1 MTDHDCKGCKEYEGL
16 TRRNF
21 VGLTAGLAA
30 AAAVPGWLPRVVY
43 AASDSS
49 SRDVIVSIFLR
60 GGADALTLCPP
71 HGEAAYYDLRPQL
84 AIARPDSSADAGAR
98 AIDLDGFFGLP
109 QAMAGL
115 KDAFDDGYLAISHAT
130 GVKNSSRSHFDA
142 MRFMEVGQGSAPASL
157 QTGWLGRHLQATAPT
172 AKDGVLRAVGIGFGL
187 QRTLVGAPLALP
199 IADLAE
205 FGLQGPGGSRAG
217 RRAALAEMYAAF
229 DDPLKSSAAT
239 TFRTIDVLKKIGF
252 AGYRPTGGAVYPD
265 DEFGYALKSAA
276 ALIKAEVGVEAV
288 AIDLGG
294 WDTHDFQGPV
304 DGHMAYLMES
314 LANGLGAF
322 YQDLFAANCK
332 RFVAVTMS
340 EFGRVAFE
348 NGSAGTDHGTGGLM
362 MALGGAVRGGRV
374 LGKWPGLE
382 REQLVD
388 RQDLEVTTDYR
399 DVLWEILD
407 KRLQSPSARQVFTDG
422 KYQPRSVGLV

>member
-1 MTDHDCKGCKEYEGL
+1 MSDHDCKGCKEYEGL

-21 VGLTAGLAA
+21 VGLTAGVAA
-30 AAAVPGWLPRVVY
+30 AFAAPGWLPRVVY
-43 AASDSS
+43 ATSETSG
-49 SRDVIVSIFLR
+49 RDVIVSIFLR
-60 GGADALTLCPP
+60 GGADALTLCVP
-71 HGEAAYYDLRPQL
+71 HGEDAYYDLRPDL
-84 AIARPDSSADAGAR
+84 AIARPDAGVDQASR

-109 QAMAGL
+109 HGMRAL

-142 MRFMEVGQGSAPASL
+142 MRFMEVGQGGAPANL
-157 QTGWLGRHLQATAPT
+157 QTGWLGRHLQATAAT
-172 AKDGVLRAVGIGFGL
+172 ATEGVLRAVGIGYGL
-187 QRTLVGAPLALP
+187 QRTLVGAPQALP
-199 IADLAE
+199 IADLAD
-205 FGLQGPGGSRAG
+205 FGLQGPGGSRAA
-217 RRAALAEMYAAF
+217 RQAALEEMYAAF
-229 DDPLKSSAAT
+229 DKPLKGSAAT
-239 TFRTIDVLKKIGF
+239 TFETIKVLERIGF

-265 DEFGYALKSAA
+265 DEFGYAMKSAA

-288 AIDLGG
+288 AVDLGG
-294 WDTHDFQGPV
+294 WDTHDLQGPV
-304 DGHMAYLMES
+304 DGHMRHLMES
-314 LANGLGAF
+314 LAGGMGAF
-322 YQDLFAANCK
+322 YRDLFSAGRK
-332 RFVAVTMS
+332 DFVAVTMS

-362 MALGGAVRGGRV
+362 MAVGGAVRGGRV

-407 KRLQSPSARQVFTDG
+407 RRAQSPSVRQVFADG
-422 KYQPRSVGLV
+422 RYTPQPVGLV

>member
-1 MTDHDCKGCKEYEGL
+1 MSDHDCKGCKEYEGL

-30 AAAVPGWLPRVVY
+30 AVVAPGWLPRVVY
-43 AASDSS
+43 AASESS

-60 GGADALTLCPP
+60 GGADALTLCVP
-71 HGEAAYYDLRPQL
+71 HGENAYYELRPEL
-84 AIARPDSSADAGAR
+84 AIARPDAAVEEAAR

-109 QAMAGL
+109 HAMRAL
-115 KDAFDDGYLAISHAT
+115 KEVFDDGSLAISHAT
-130 GVKNSSRSHFDA
+130 GVVDSSRSHFDA
-142 MRFMEVGQGSAPASL
+142 MRFLEVGQGGAPANL
-157 QTGWLGRHLQATAPT
+157 QTGWLGRHLAATAPGD
-172 AKDGVLRAVGIGFGL
+172 KDGVLRAVGIGFGL
-187 QRTLVGAPLALP
+187 QRTLVGAPQALP
-199 IADLAE
+199 IADLAA
-205 FGLQGPGGSRAG
+205 FGLAGPGGSRAA
-217 RRAALAEMYAAF
+217 RQAALAEMYDAF
-229 DDPLKSSAAT
+229 DDPLEGSAAT
-239 TFRTIDVLKKIGF
+239 TFRTIDVLEKIGF

-304 DGHMAYLMES
+304 DGHMHYLMES
-314 LANGLGAF
+314 LAGGLAAL
-322 YQDLFAANCK
+322 YRDLFSAGCK

-374 LGKWPGLE
+374 LGRWPGLE

-407 KRLQSPSARQVFTDG
+407 RRAQSPGVRQVFTDG
-422 KYQPRSVGLV
+422 KYTPRPVGIV

>member
-1 MTDHDCKGCKEYEGL
+1 MSDHECKGCQEYERL

-21 VGLTAGLAA
+21 VGMAAGVAA
-30 AAAVPGWLPRVVY
+30 AMAAPGWLPRVVY
-43 AASDSS
+43 AANENS
-49 SRDVIVSIFLR
+49 SRDVVVSIFLR
-60 GGADALTLCPP
+60 GGADSLTLCVP
-71 HGEAAYYDLRPQL
+71 HGEAAYYDLRPGL
-84 AIARPDSSADAGAR
+84 AIARPDASVEAAAR

-109 QAMAGL
+109 HGMRGL

-172 AKDGVLRAVGIGFGL
+172 VKDGVLRAVGIGFGL
-187 QRTLVGAPLALP
+187 QRTLVGAPQALP
-199 IADLAE
+199 IADLAG
-205 FGLQGPGGSRAG
+205 FGLDGPGGSTAG

-229 DDPLKSSAAT
+229 DDPLMSSAST

-252 AGYRPTGGAVYPD
+252 AGYQPTGGAVYPD
-265 DEFGYALKSAA
+265 DEFGYSLKSAA

-304 DGHMAYLMES
+304 DGHMRYLMES
-314 LANGLGAF
+314 FADGLGAF
-322 YQDLFAANCK
+322 YRDLFSANCK
-332 RFVAVTMS
+332 NFVAVTMS

-374 LGKWPGLE
+374 LADWPGLE

-399 DVLWEILD
+399 DVLWEILA
-407 KRLQSPSARQVFTDG
+407 KRAGSPSARQVFTDG
-422 KYQPRSVGLV
+422 KYQPKSIGLI